1 MKFFDDLE
9 SHGYVYEHPE
19 AKDRSAG
26 YHVHISDGSPIY
38 FPAVFRRSEE
48 SMHDDASG
56 TERASMLVERVV
68 TVEMQYTRRANE
80 ISYRVQVNVI
90 GQTIGLRNSDHDL
103 YTVDGFFDRKFN
115 DIQNGKAVLDNCFI
129 EKGLIE

>member
-9 SHGYVYEHPE
+9 SRGYVHEYSNKERPGH
-19 AKDRSAG
+19 
-26 YHVHISDGSPIY
+26 HVHTSDGSPIY
-38 FPAVFRRSEE
+38 FPAVFRRHEE

-56 TERASMLVERVV
+56 TESASMLVDRVV
-68 TVEMQYTRRANE
+68 TVETHYRGMDNE
-80 ISYRVQVNVI
+80 ILSYSVQVNVI
-90 GQTIGLRNSDHDL
+90 GQPIGLRNSDHDL